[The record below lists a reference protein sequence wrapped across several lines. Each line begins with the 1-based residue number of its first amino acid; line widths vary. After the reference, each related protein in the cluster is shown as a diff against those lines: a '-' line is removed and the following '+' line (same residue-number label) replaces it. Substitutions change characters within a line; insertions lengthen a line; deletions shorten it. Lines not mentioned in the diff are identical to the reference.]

1 MSNELEPGCLA
12 IIIESALG
20 INIGRIVTCVRIK
33 GEHTLYGKVW
43 TVYSKEQIASE
54 YGAMGHNVD
63 VPAKWLRKID
73 PNEKIPDKITARDIE
88 HDVI

>member
-20 INIGRIVTCVRIK
+20 IIIGSIVSCVRIK
-33 GEHTLYGKVW
+33 GEHTLYGSVW
-43 TVYSKEQIASE
+43 TVYSKEQISSE

-63 VPAKWLRKID
+63 VPAKWLKKIN
-73 PNEKIPDKITARDIE
+73 PNDGQTDKTKELE
-88 HDVI
+88 HESS

>member
-20 INIGRIVTCVRIK
+20 INIGRIVTCVKIK
-33 GEHTLYGKVW
+33 GDHTLYGPVW
-43 TVYSKEQIASE
+43 TVYSKDPISSE

-63 VPAKWLRKID
+63 VPAKWLKKIN
-73 PNEKIPDKITARDIE
+73 PND
-88 HDVI
+88 HDTTRNKELESTL